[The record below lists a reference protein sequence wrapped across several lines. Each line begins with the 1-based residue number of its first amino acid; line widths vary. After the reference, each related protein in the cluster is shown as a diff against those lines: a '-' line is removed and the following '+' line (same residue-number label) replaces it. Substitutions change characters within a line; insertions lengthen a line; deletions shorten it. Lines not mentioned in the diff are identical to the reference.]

1 MSKTNHEKFTN
12 ILEVEGINA
21 QGFGMIAK
29 MVMLDQRLTI
39 EAKAIYSYFCSYA
52 GGGSTAF
59 PSVSKIVYDL
69 KISKDRYYKHF
80 KLLVECGYITIRQT
94 KDKGKFANNIY
105 RIMSNPVSCPQNEE
119 MDSPCPENSDK
130 ENSDTGNQDTNI
142 NNININNF
150 NNIYTLNTNPVPRPQ
165 NKETELS
172 CPQNEYTQNE
182 HTQNVDTNINN
193 ININN
198 FNNILD
204 DVDDKRAREVE
215 EVANEY
221 KNYSSKK
228 ITPVNLKS
236 LNKLLD
242 VVDKELLL
250 YAIQKLEDVEKPMTY
265 LKAIIKDYMKNNIS
279 TVKQAIEYDKVFKE
293 KKNKNN
299 KKNKSERKQKLEDL
313 YNSATG
319 PILEGYYDWM
329 NE

>member
-150 NNIYTLNTNPVPRPQ
+150 NNV
-165 NKETELS
+165 
-172 CPQNEYTQNE
+172 
-182 HTQNVDTNINN
+182 
-193 ININN
+193 
-198 FNNILD
+198 LD

-236 LNKLLD
+236 LNKLLA

>member
-1 MSKTNHEKFTN
+1 MSKTNREKFTN

-69 KISKDRYYKHF
+69 KISKTRYYKHF
-80 KLLVECGYITIRQT
+80 DSLVDCGYISVRQN
-94 KDKGKFANNIY
+94 KEGNKFA
-105 RIMSNPVSCPQNEE
+105 
-119 MDSPCPENSDK
+119 
-130 ENSDTGNQDTNI
+130 
-142 NNININNF
+142 

-165 NKETELS
+165 NEETELS

-242 VVDKELLL
+242 VVDKDLLL

-279 TVKQAIEYDKVFKE
+279 TVKEAIEYDKVFKE
-293 KKNKNN
+293 KKNKSN
-299 KKNKSERKQKLEDL
+299 KKNNSNRKQKLEEL

>member
-21 QGFGMIAK
+21 QGFGTIAK

-150 NNIYTLNTNPVPRPQ
+150 NNI
-165 NKETELS
+165 
-172 CPQNEYTQNE
+172 
-182 HTQNVDTNINN
+182 
-193 ININN
+193 
-198 FNNILD
+198 LD

-221 KNYSSKK
+221 KKKKNKK

-236 LNKLLD
+236 LNKLLAI
-242 VVDKELLL
+242 VDKELLL

-279 TVKQAIEYDKVFKE
+279 TVKQAIEYDKVKKK

-319 PILEGYYDWM
+319 PILDGYYDWM

>member
-21 QGFGMIAK
+21 QGFGTIAK

-69 KISKDRYYKHF
+69 KISKTRYYKHF
-80 KLLVECGYITIRQT
+80 DSLVECGYISVRQN
-94 KDKGKFANNIY
+94 KEGNKFA
-105 RIMSNPVSCPQNEE
+105 
-119 MDSPCPENSDK
+119 
-130 ENSDTGNQDTNI
+130 
-142 NNININNF
+142 

-182 HTQNVDTNINN
+182 HTQNVETNINN

-313 YNSATG
+313 YNSTTG

>member
-21 QGFGMIAK
+21 QGFGTIAK

-69 KISKDRYYKHF
+69 KISKTRYYKHF
-80 KLLVECGYITIRQT
+80 DSLVECGYISVRQN
-94 KDKGKFANNIY
+94 KEGNKFA
-105 RIMSNPVSCPQNEE
+105 
-119 MDSPCPENSDK
+119 
-130 ENSDTGNQDTNI
+130 
-142 NNININNF
+142 

-236 LNKLLD
+236 LNKLLA

-293 KKNKNN
+293 KKNKSN
-299 KKNKSERKQKLEDL
+299 KKNNSDRKRKLEDL

>member
-94 KDKGKFANNIY
+94 KDKVKFANNIY

-150 NNIYTLNTNPVPRPQ
+150 NNI
-165 NKETELS
+165 
-172 CPQNEYTQNE
+172 
-182 HTQNVDTNINN
+182 
-193 ININN
+193 
-198 FNNILD
+198 LD

-236 LNKLLD
+236 LNKLLA

-319 PILEGYYDWM
+319 PILDGYYDWM

>member
-150 NNIYTLNTNPVPRPQ
+150 NNI
-165 NKETELS
+165 
-172 CPQNEYTQNE
+172 
-182 HTQNVDTNINN
+182 
-193 ININN
+193 
-198 FNNILD
+198 LD

-293 KKNKNN
+293 KKNKSN

>member
-1 MSKTNHEKFTN
+1 MSKTNQEKFTN

-69 KISKDRYYKHF
+69 KISKTRYYKHF
-80 KLLVECGYITIRQT
+80 DSLVDCGYISVRQN
-94 KDKGKFANNIY
+94 KEGNKFA
-105 RIMSNPVSCPQNEE
+105 
-119 MDSPCPENSDK
+119 
-130 ENSDTGNQDTNI
+130 
-142 NNININNF
+142 
-150 NNIYTLNTNPVPRPQ
+150 NNIYTLNTNPVPR
-165 NKETELS
+165 
-172 CPQNEYTQNE
+172 PQNEYTQNE

-242 VVDKELLL
+242 VVDKDLLL

-279 TVKQAIEYDKVFKE
+279 TVKEAIEYDKVFKE
-293 KKNKNN
+293 KKNKRN
-299 KKNKSERKQKLEDL
+299 KKNNSDRKQKLEEL

>member
-94 KDKGKFANNIY
+94 KDKGKVANNIY

-150 NNIYTLNTNPVPRPQ
+150 NNI
-165 NKETELS
+165 
-172 CPQNEYTQNE
+172 
-182 HTQNVDTNINN
+182 
-193 ININN
+193 
-198 FNNILD
+198 LD

-228 ITPVNLKS
+228 ITPINLKS

>member
-21 QGFGMIAK
+21 QGFGTIAK

-69 KISKDRYYKHF
+69 KISKTRYYKHF
-80 KLLVECGYITIRQT
+80 DSLVECGYISVRQN
-94 KDKGKFANNIY
+94 KEGNKFA
-105 RIMSNPVSCPQNEE
+105 
-119 MDSPCPENSDK
+119 
-130 ENSDTGNQDTNI
+130 
-142 NNININNF
+142 

-198 FNNILD
+198 FNNVLD

-236 LNKLLD
+236 LNKLLA

>member
-21 QGFGMIAK
+21 QGFGTIAK

-69 KISKDRYYKHF
+69 KISKTRYYKHF
-80 KLLVECGYITIRQT
+80 DSLVECGYISVRQN
-94 KDKGKFANNIY
+94 KEGNKFA
-105 RIMSNPVSCPQNEE
+105 
-119 MDSPCPENSDK
+119 
-130 ENSDTGNQDTNI
+130 
-142 NNININNF
+142 

-165 NKETELS
+165 DKETELS

-182 HTQNVDTNINN
+182 HTQNVETNINN

-221 KNYSSKK
+221 KTYSSKK

>member
-21 QGFGMIAK
+21 QGFGTIAK

-150 NNIYTLNTNPVPRPQ
+150 NNI
-165 NKETELS
+165 
-172 CPQNEYTQNE
+172 
-182 HTQNVDTNINN
+182 
-193 ININN
+193 
-198 FNNILD
+198 LD

-279 TVKQAIEYDKVFKE
+279 TVKQAIEHDKVFKE

>member
-150 NNIYTLNTNPVPRPQ
+150 NNI
-165 NKETELS
+165 
-172 CPQNEYTQNE
+172 
-182 HTQNVDTNINN
+182 
-193 ININN
+193 
-198 FNNILD
+198 LD

-228 ITPVNLKS
+228 ITPINLKS

-329 NE
+329 KE

>member
-150 NNIYTLNTNPVPRPQ
+150 NNV
-165 NKETELS
+165 
-172 CPQNEYTQNE
+172 
-182 HTQNVDTNINN
+182 
-193 ININN
+193 
-198 FNNILD
+198 LD

-319 PILEGYYDWM
+319 PILDGYYDWM

>member
-69 KISKDRYYKHF
+69 KISKTRYYKHF
-80 KLLVECGYITIRQT
+80 DSLVECGYITIRQS

-130 ENSDTGNQDTNI
+130 ENSDTGNQ
-142 NNININNF
+142 
-150 NNIYTLNTNPVPRPQ
+150 
-165 NKETELS
+165 E
-172 CPQNEYTQNE
+172 
-182 HTQNVDTNINN
+182 TNINN

>member
-21 QGFGMIAK
+21 QGFGTIAK

-69 KISKDRYYKHF
+69 KISKTRYYKHF
-80 KLLVECGYITIRQT
+80 DSLVECGYISVRQN
-94 KDKGKFANNIY
+94 KEGNKFA
-105 RIMSNPVSCPQNEE
+105 
-119 MDSPCPENSDK
+119 
-130 ENSDTGNQDTNI
+130 
-142 NNININNF
+142 

-172 CPQNEYTQNE
+172 WPQNEYTQNE

-198 FNNILD
+198 FNNVLD

>member
-150 NNIYTLNTNPVPRPQ
+150 NNI
-165 NKETELS
+165 
-172 CPQNEYTQNE
+172 
-182 HTQNVDTNINN
+182 
-193 ININN
+193 
-198 FNNILD
+198 LD

-242 VVDKELLL
+242 VVDKDLLL

>member
-29 MVMLDQRLTI
+29 MAMLDQRLTI

-130 ENSDTGNQDTNI
+130 ENSDTGNQ
-142 NNININNF
+142 
-150 NNIYTLNTNPVPRPQ
+150 
-165 NKETELS
+165 E
-172 CPQNEYTQNE
+172 
-182 HTQNVDTNINN
+182 TNINN

-236 LNKLLD
+236 LNKLLA

>member
-21 QGFGMIAK
+21 QGFGTIAK
-29 MVMLDQRLTI
+29 MAMLDQRLTI

-69 KISKDRYYKHF
+69 KISKTRYYKHF
-80 KLLVECGYITIRQT
+80 DSLVECGYISVRQN
-94 KDKGKFANNIY
+94 KEGNKFA
-105 RIMSNPVSCPQNEE
+105 
-119 MDSPCPENSDK
+119 
-130 ENSDTGNQDTNI
+130 
-142 NNININNF
+142 

>member
-29 MVMLDQRLTI
+29 MAMLDQRLTI

-130 ENSDTGNQDTNI
+130 ENSDKENSDTGNQ
-142 NNININNF
+142 
-150 NNIYTLNTNPVPRPQ
+150 
-165 NKETELS
+165 
-172 CPQNEYTQNE
+172 
-182 HTQNVDTNINN
+182 DTNINN

-293 KKNKNN
+293 KKNKSN

-319 PILEGYYDWM
+319 PILDGYYDWM

>member
-94 KDKGKFANNIY
+94 KDKGKFANNSY
-105 RIMSNPVSCPQNEE
+105 RIMSKPVSCPQNEE

-130 ENSDTGNQDTNI
+130 ENSDTGNQ
-142 NNININNF
+142 
-150 NNIYTLNTNPVPRPQ
+150 
-165 NKETELS
+165 
-172 CPQNEYTQNE
+172 
-182 HTQNVDTNINN
+182 DTNINN

-319 PILEGYYDWM
+319 PILDGYYDWM

>member
-21 QGFGMIAK
+21 QGFGTIAK

-69 KISKDRYYKHF
+69 KISKTRYYKHF
-80 KLLVECGYITIRQT
+80 DSLVECGYISVRQN
-94 KDKGKFANNIY
+94 KEGNKFA
-105 RIMSNPVSCPQNEE
+105 
-119 MDSPCPENSDK
+119 
-130 ENSDTGNQDTNI
+130 
-142 NNININNF
+142 

-299 KKNKSERKQKLEDL
+299 KKNNSDRKRKLEDL

-319 PILEGYYDWM
+319 PILDGYYDWM

>member
-80 KLLVECGYITIRQT
+80 KLLVECGYITRRQT

-130 ENSDTGNQDTNI
+130 ENSDTGNQ
-142 NNININNF
+142 
-150 NNIYTLNTNPVPRPQ
+150 
-165 NKETELS
+165 
-172 CPQNEYTQNE
+172 
-182 HTQNVDTNINN
+182 DTNINN

>member
-1 MSKTNHEKFTN
+1 
-12 ILEVEGINA
+12 
-21 QGFGMIAK
+21 MIAK

-80 KLLVECGYITIRQT
+80 KLLVEYGYITIRQT

-130 ENSDTGNQDTNI
+130 ENSDTGNQ
-142 NNININNF
+142 
-150 NNIYTLNTNPVPRPQ
+150 
-165 NKETELS
+165 
-172 CPQNEYTQNE
+172 
-182 HTQNVDTNINN
+182 DTNINN

>member
-21 QGFGMIAK
+21 QGFGTIAK

-150 NNIYTLNTNPVPRPQ
+150 NNI
-165 NKETELS
+165 
-172 CPQNEYTQNE
+172 
-182 HTQNVDTNINN
+182 
-193 ININN
+193 
-198 FNNILD
+198 LD

-236 LNKLLD
+236 LNKLLA

-319 PILEGYYDWM
+319 PILDGYYDWM

>member
-29 MVMLDQRLTI
+29 MAMLDQRLTI

-80 KLLVECGYITIRQT
+80 KFLVECGYITIRQT

-150 NNIYTLNTNPVPRPQ
+150 NNI
-165 NKETELS
+165 
-172 CPQNEYTQNE
+172 
-182 HTQNVDTNINN
+182 
-193 ININN
+193 
-198 FNNILD
+198 LD

-236 LNKLLD
+236 LNKLLA

-319 PILEGYYDWM
+319 PILDGYYDWM

>member
-21 QGFGMIAK
+21 QGFGTIAK

-69 KISKDRYYKHF
+69 KISKTRYYKHF
-80 KLLVECGYITIRQT
+80 DSLVECGYISVRQN
-94 KDKGKFANNIY
+94 KEGNKFA
-105 RIMSNPVSCPQNEE
+105 
-119 MDSPCPENSDK
+119 
-130 ENSDTGNQDTNI
+130 
-142 NNININNF
+142 

-182 HTQNVDTNINN
+182 HTQNVDTNIIN

-279 TVKQAIEYDKVFKE
+279 TVKEAIEYDKVFKE
-293 KKNKNN
+293 KKNKSN
-299 KKNKSERKQKLEDL
+299 KKNNSERKQKLEDL

>member
-80 KLLVECGYITIRQT
+80 KLLVECGYISVREN
-94 KDKGKFANNIY
+94 KDNGKFANNIY
-105 RIMSNPVSCPQNEE
+105 LIMSNPVPCPQNKETE
-119 MDSPCPENSDK
+119 LPCPENSDK
-130 ENSDTGNQDTNI
+130 ENSDTGNQ
-142 NNININNF
+142 
-150 NNIYTLNTNPVPRPQ
+150 
-165 NKETELS
+165 
-172 CPQNEYTQNE
+172 
-182 HTQNVDTNINN
+182 DTNINN

-236 LNKLLD
+236 LNKLLA

-293 KKNKNN
+293 KKNRNN

>member
-21 QGFGMIAK
+21 QGFGTIAK

-69 KISKDRYYKHF
+69 KISKTRYYKHF
-80 KLLVECGYITIRQT
+80 DSLVECGYISVRQN
-94 KDKGKFANNIY
+94 KEGNKFA
-105 RIMSNPVSCPQNEE
+105 
-119 MDSPCPENSDK
+119 
-130 ENSDTGNQDTNI
+130 
-142 NNININNF
+142 

-228 ITPVNLKS
+228 ITPINLKS

-299 KKNKSERKQKLEDL
+299 KRNKSERKQKLEDL

-319 PILEGYYDWM
+319 PILDGYYDWM

>member
-69 KISKDRYYKHF
+69 KISKDRYYNHF

-150 NNIYTLNTNPVPRPQ
+150 NNI
-165 NKETELS
+165 
-172 CPQNEYTQNE
+172 
-182 HTQNVDTNINN
+182 
-193 ININN
+193 
-198 FNNILD
+198 LD
-204 DVDDKRAREVE
+204 DVDDKRALEVE

-228 ITPVNLKS
+228 ITPINLKS

-319 PILEGYYDWM
+319 PILDGYYDWM

>member
-21 QGFGMIAK
+21 QGFGTIAK

-130 ENSDTGNQDTNI
+130 ENSDTGNQ
-142 NNININNF
+142 
-150 NNIYTLNTNPVPRPQ
+150 
-165 NKETELS
+165 E
-172 CPQNEYTQNE
+172 
-182 HTQNVDTNINN
+182 TNINN

-236 LNKLLD
+236 LNKLLA

>member
-69 KISKDRYYKHF
+69 KISKTRYYKHF
-80 KLLVECGYITIRQT
+80 DSLVECGYISVRQN
-94 KDKGKFANNIY
+94 KEGNKFA
-105 RIMSNPVSCPQNEE
+105 
-119 MDSPCPENSDK
+119 
-130 ENSDTGNQDTNI
+130 
-142 NNININNF
+142 
-150 NNIYTLNTNPVPRPQ
+150 NNIYTLNTNPVPCPQ

-279 TVKQAIEYDKVFKE
+279 TVKEAIEYDKVFKE

-319 PILEGYYDWM
+319 PILDGYYDWM

>member
-21 QGFGMIAK
+21 QGFGTIAK

-69 KISKDRYYKHF
+69 KISKTRYYKHF
-80 KLLVECGYITIRQT
+80 DSLVECGYISVRQN
-94 KDKGKFANNIY
+94 KEGNKFA
-105 RIMSNPVSCPQNEE
+105 
-119 MDSPCPENSDK
+119 
-130 ENSDTGNQDTNI
+130 
-142 NNININNF
+142 

-236 LNKLLD
+236 LNKLLA

>member
-80 KLLVECGYITIRQT
+80 KLLVECGYISVRQN
-94 KDKGKFANNIY
+94 KEGNKFA
-105 RIMSNPVSCPQNEE
+105 
-119 MDSPCPENSDK
+119 
-130 ENSDTGNQDTNI
+130 
-142 NNININNF
+142 

-182 HTQNVDTNINN
+182 HTQNVDTDINN

-319 PILEGYYDWM
+319 PILDGYYDWM

>member
-150 NNIYTLNTNPVPRPQ
+150 NNI
-165 NKETELS
+165 
-172 CPQNEYTQNE
+172 
-182 HTQNVDTNINN
+182 
-193 ININN
+193 
-198 FNNILD
+198 LD

-293 KKNKNN
+293 KKNKSN
-299 KKNKSERKQKLEDL
+299 KKNNSERKQKLEDL

>member
-1 MSKTNHEKFTN
+1 MTKNNSFITAKLCKFLSNIVTLRGNYKEDILNMSKTNHEKFTN

-21 QGFGMIAK
+21 QGFGTIAK

-130 ENSDTGNQDTNI
+130 ENSDTGNQ
-142 NNININNF
+142 
-150 NNIYTLNTNPVPRPQ
+150 
-165 NKETELS
+165 E
-172 CPQNEYTQNE
+172 
-182 HTQNVDTNINN
+182 TNINN

-236 LNKLLD
+236 LNKLLA

-265 LKAIIKDYMKNNIS
+265 LKAIIKDYLKNNIS

>member
-150 NNIYTLNTNPVPRPQ
+150 NNI
-165 NKETELS
+165 
-172 CPQNEYTQNE
+172 
-182 HTQNVDTNINN
+182 
-193 ININN
+193 
-198 FNNILD
+198 LD

-236 LNKLLD
+236 LNKLLA

>member
-29 MVMLDQRLTI
+29 MAMLDQRLTI

-150 NNIYTLNTNPVPRPQ
+150 NNI
-165 NKETELS
+165 
-172 CPQNEYTQNE
+172 
-182 HTQNVDTNINN
+182 
-193 ININN
+193 
-198 FNNILD
+198 LD

-236 LNKLLD
+236 LNKLLA

>member
-21 QGFGMIAK
+21 QGFGTIAK

-69 KISKDRYYKHF
+69 KISKTRYYKHF
-80 KLLVECGYITIRQT
+80 DSLVECGYISVRQN
-94 KDKGKFANNIY
+94 KEGNKFA
-105 RIMSNPVSCPQNEE
+105 
-119 MDSPCPENSDK
+119 
-130 ENSDTGNQDTNI
+130 
-142 NNININNF
+142 

-221 KNYSSKK
+221 KTYSSKK

-299 KKNKSERKQKLEDL
+299 KKNNSERKQKLEDL

>member
-21 QGFGMIAK
+21 QRFGMIAK

-150 NNIYTLNTNPVPRPQ
+150 NNI
-165 NKETELS
+165 
-172 CPQNEYTQNE
+172 
-182 HTQNVDTNINN
+182 
-193 ININN
+193 
-198 FNNILD
+198 LD

-228 ITPVNLKS
+228 ITPINLKS